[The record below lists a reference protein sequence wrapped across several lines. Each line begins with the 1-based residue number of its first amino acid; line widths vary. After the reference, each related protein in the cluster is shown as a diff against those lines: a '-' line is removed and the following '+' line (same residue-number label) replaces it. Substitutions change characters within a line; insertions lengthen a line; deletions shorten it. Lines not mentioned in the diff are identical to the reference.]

1 MIAEIPLGVV
11 ALEVVL
17 CEGRC
22 RITCTVEAELRVYTF
37 DAWDGL
43 WHDAEGAISELFDA
57 PELFV
62 ASCIGRNGCNLL
74 VGCSCKGSL
83 SAFNRN
89 LEIWIAEITASCVNG
104 GDGPTLV
111 RTEHIVT
118 DAGRNISLRPG
129 ANHLR

>member
-89 LEIWIAEITASCVNG
+89 LEIWIAPQTYAIEVLI
-104 GDGPTLV
+104 
-111 RTEHIVT
+111 
-118 DAGRNISLRPG
+118 G
-129 ANHLR
+129 AATYAVVALLHMRRIRRVPLALAMKVQE